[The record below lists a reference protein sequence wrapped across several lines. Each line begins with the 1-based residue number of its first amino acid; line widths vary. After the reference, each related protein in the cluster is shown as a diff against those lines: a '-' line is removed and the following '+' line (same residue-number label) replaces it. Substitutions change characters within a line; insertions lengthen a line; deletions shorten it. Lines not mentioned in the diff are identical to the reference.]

1 MEIEMEMENAKHVQP
16 KDYNNAENKI
26 KLLLSLVGRGL
37 CFRFWAGPSCLSL
50 FLAMTK
56 SLSRSLTEFN
66 ILQLLRVHFQ
76 QINLTKFNL
85 PAVVVEMDVD
95 VDVC

>member
-1 MEIEMEMENAKHVQP
+1 MENAKHVQP

-26 KLLLSLVGRGL
+26 KLLLSLVGGL
-37 CFRFWAGPSCLSL
+37 CFWFWAFLSISL
-50 FLAMTK
+50 FSHGHVA
-56 SLSRSLTEFN
+56 RSLTEFN

-85 PAVVVEMDVD
+85 LAVVVDANVD
-95 VDVC
+95 VDIDVC

>member
-1 MEIEMEMENAKHVQP
+1 M
-16 KDYNNAENKI
+16 
-26 KLLLSLVGRGL
+26 LSVLGRAFL
-37 CFRFWAGPSCLSL
+37 SISL
-50 FLAMTK
+50 FSHGQVT
-56 SLSRSLTEFN
+56 RSLTEFN